1 MRMPRPSRTLRT
13 VLVVLAAA
21 PIVASLTGCVV
32 VPAHRYRGY
41 GDGYGVGA
49 GYYGAPPYAGAI
61 WIEGY
66 WSNDRYGGRRWNEGH
81 WGRGR

>member
-1 MRMPRPSRTLRT
+1 MRLIRPLLLA
-13 VLVVLAAA
+13 LVAAPLAAA
-21 PIVASLTGCVV
+21 LTGCVV
-32 VPAHRYRGY
+32 VPAHRYYGEGY
-41 GDGYGVGA
+41 GG

-81 WGRGR
+81 WGRR